1 MPRIQFL
8 RLATPQDMWQKAKRE
23 LTRFE
28 GGPSV
33 DHAYNFFVTVCHI
46 RDYAKVAGLD
56 LSALDRKRTLS
67 YADSHAT
74 VPST

>member
-1 MPRIQFL
+1 MPRSQFL

-23 LTRFE
+23 LIRFE

-33 DHAYNFFVTVCHI
+33 DHAYNFFVTVSHI

-56 LSALDRKRTLS
+56 LSALDRN
-67 YADSHAT
+67 ADFELCRLE
-74 VPST
+74 